1 MNFYLLT
8 TSTCVTYTLCR
19 FSTPRGETKRQ
30 VVKAAGRG
38 GGGGEGNFASPHC
51 HMPLGL
57 QKCPAVLLSD
67 QLAKGQF
74 IGYNLLAISK
84 RPFGTGC
91 I

>member
-8 TSTCVTYTLCR
+8 TSTCVTYTLYR
-19 FSTPRGETKRQ
+19 FSTPRGETKGQ

-38 GGGGEGNFASPHC
+38 GGKGNFASPHC

-57 QKCPAVLLSD
+57 QECPAVLLSD

>member
-8 TSTCVTYTLCR
+8 TSTCVTYTLNR
-19 FSTPRGETKRQ
+19 FSTPRGEIKGQ
-30 VVKAAGRG
+30 VVKAAGG
-38 GGGGEGNFASPHC
+38 WGGGEGNFASPHC

-57 QKCPAVLLSD
+57 QECPAVLLSD
-67 QLAKGQF
+67 QLANGQF

-84 RPFGTGC
+84 RPFGIGC